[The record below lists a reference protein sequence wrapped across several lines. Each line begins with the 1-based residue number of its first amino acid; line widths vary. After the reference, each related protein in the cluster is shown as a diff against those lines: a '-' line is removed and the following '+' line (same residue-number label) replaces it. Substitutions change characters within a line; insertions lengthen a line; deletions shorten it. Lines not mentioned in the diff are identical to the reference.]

1 MLVYNPLGFARKG
14 TVKVGGITVETN
26 TVPAFGWRVVKPFE
40 PKNKVTVNGL
50 TAENSYYTLK
60 LDNSGRIVS
69 IFDKRAGREVI
80 KNGEKGNEL
89 RVFEDFPM
97 AYDNWEMSDYYKQK
111 MWVLDKDT
119 EIEPIFDGSRAG
131 FSVTKKYMHSCLKQ
145 NIWLYSDSTR
155 IDFETDIDWHEHHQI
170 LKAVFPLDVHTMSAT
185 YEIQY
190 GHVTRPTNHNTS
202 WDEAKFEVYGHK
214 WVDLSDSGYG
224 ISLLND
230 CKYGFSTE
238 GSTLSLTI
246 LKCGTDP
253 NPDADQGKHIFTYSL
268 MPHIGD
274 FREAGV
280 IQESYSLNQPLS
292 FVELS
297 AHDGTLPAEFSLVS
311 DNAENVIIET
321 VKKAEADDGMI
332 VRMYDAF
339 DKRADVTVTV
349 ADGFKKAYLCD
360 LLENVV
366 SELEFDGKQVT
377 VPVSNFEIVTLKF
390 I

>member
-1 MLVYNPLGFARKG
+1 M
-14 TVKVGGITVETN
+14 
-26 TVPAFGWRVVKPFE
+26 
-40 PKNKVTVNGL
+40 
-50 TAENSYYTLK
+50 
-60 LDNSGRIVS
+60 
-69 IFDKRAGREVI
+69 
-80 KNGEKGNEL
+80 
-89 RVFEDFPM
+89 
-97 AYDNWEMSDYYKQK
+97 
-111 MWVLDKDT
+111 
-119 EIEPIFDGSRAG
+119 
-131 FSVTKKYMHSCLKQ
+131 TKKYMHSCLKQ

>member
-1 MLVYNPLGFARKG
+1 
-14 TVKVGGITVETN
+14 
-26 TVPAFGWRVVKPFE
+26 
-40 PKNKVTVNGL
+40 
-50 TAENSYYTLK
+50 
-60 LDNSGRIVS
+60 
-69 IFDKRAGREVI
+69 
-80 KNGEKGNEL
+80 
-89 RVFEDFPM
+89 
-97 AYDNWEMSDYYKQK
+97 
-111 MWVLDKDT
+111 
-119 EIEPIFDGSRAG
+119 
-131 FSVTKKYMHSCLKQ
+131 
-145 NIWLYSDSTR
+145 
-155 IDFETDIDWHEHHQI
+155 
-170 LKAVFPLDVHTMSAT
+170 
-185 YEIQY
+185 
-190 GHVTRPTNHNTS
+190 
-202 WDEAKFEVYGHK
+202 
-214 WVDLSDSGYG
+214 
-224 ISLLND
+224 
-230 CKYGFSTE
+230 
-238 GSTLSLTI
+238 
-246 LKCGTDP
+246 
-253 NPDADQGKHIFTYSL
+253 